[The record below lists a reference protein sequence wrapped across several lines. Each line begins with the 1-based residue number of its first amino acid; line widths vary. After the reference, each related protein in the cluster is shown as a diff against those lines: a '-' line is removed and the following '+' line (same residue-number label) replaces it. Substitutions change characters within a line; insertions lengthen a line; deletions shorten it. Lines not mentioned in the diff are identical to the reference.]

1 MPFGLLEYS
10 LAGLIVGTSI
20 GLTGIGGGSMMAPLL
35 ILVFHL
41 PAAQAVQ
48 LDFLYL
54 TPTKLVGAW
63 RHHGLGTIDR
73 NLTVFLAI
81 GALPGTAIGSL
92 YVAKVVAANPAM
104 NLALRHLIGYFILAS
119 AILLIVQLAVMWHS
133 HVTDPGPQGFTLS
146 TTQRVAMVV
155 LGLAVGLFVGAT
167 SIGAGSILLP
177 ILVLIL
183 NVHMR
188 QLVSTDVA
196 LGAGMAIVGAAVHSV
211 AQTVSWDIVAALLVG
226 SIPGAIVGTRLTGIV
241 STRLVRGSVAGAL
254 TVAGLVLAGVLST
267 T

>member
-1 MPFGLLEYS
+1 MPFGLLEYTI
-10 LAGLIVGTSI
+10 AGLIVGTSI

-63 RHHGLGTIDR
+63 RHYRRGTIDPG
-73 NLTVFLAI
+73 LTTFLAI
-81 GALPGTAIGSL
+81 GALPGTFIGSL
-92 YVAKVVAANPAM
+92 YVAKVVAANPAL
-104 NLALRHLIGYFILAS
+104 NQALRHLIGYFILAS
-119 AILLIVQLAVMWHS
+119 AALLIVQLAVMWHS
-133 HVTDPGPQGFTLS
+133 KVTDPGLGRIKLS
-146 TTQRVAMVV
+146 LTKRIMMGV
-155 LGLAVGLFVGAT
+155 LGLGVGLFVGAT

-177 ILVLIL
+177 LLVLVL

-196 LGAGMAIVGAAVHSV
+196 LGAGMAIVGAAVHSL
-211 AQTVSWDIVAALLVG
+211 AQTVSWEIVAALLIG
-226 SIPGAIVGTRLTGIV
+226 SIPGALLGAQLVGVI
-241 STRLVRGSVAGAL
+241 STRLVRGCVAGAL
-254 TVAGLVLAGVLST
+254 TVAGLVLVGVLST
-267 T
+267 S